1 MFPRPD
7 QPPQEPAIRPST
19 YRKSSPGPSSSYVK
33 SLTQRTS
40 RLTFPENSYRHASSP
55 YPPRH
60 NRIGR
65 PPATHHHRTLNL
77 NGENSTASR
86 SASSGAE
93 TPPGWISRTDRH
105 RQLINVNVYEKDTQ
119 NRAKAIEETRQRKL
133 NGHRYREKAKF
144 NEFLKHQTAASSAQT
159 NPAGRNELTIEGVQF
174 RVMDGGKKLVKIP
187 GACKLEG
194 SVTACALPVADA
206 PNSSSRT
213 PKTAI
218 VAGVK
223 FYRTKTGNLVANR
236 FVNDQRYVTPISGTK
251 LLTDPRRSGAVKKI
265 NELCKIFSTT
275 GNFSFQDWSWS
286 WGDPHLHHLHRPS
299 GHGTKLTSTFQ
310 IGSCTKGPRC
320 RFIHNPDKVALCK
333 DILKDGQCVN
343 GESCDLSHDMTPE
356 RTPNCLHFAKGH
368 CAKADCPYTHSQASP
383 AAPVCRSFGFNGYC
397 EKGANCTERHVFEC
411 PDFSNTGRCKVKG
424 CKLPHRER
432 ASVLRNKTKADGE
445 PLGDISSDDEAAD
458 SDDVDSD
465 EVAEFIDAD
474 SDLSDF
480 EEQKDFLSI

>member
-1 MFPRPD
+1 MSEEERELLARISQVAGQINRHKSQQSGPRPIVNHH
-7 QPPQEPAIRPST
+7 PAHHR
-19 YRKSSPGPSSSYVK
+19 
-33 SLTQRTS
+33 Q
-40 RLTFPENSYRHASSP
+40 NSYRHASSP

-77 NGENSTASR
+77 NGENSTTSR

-105 RQLINVNVYEKDTQ
+105 RQLINANVYEKDTQ
-119 NRAKAIEETRQRKL
+119 NRAKAIEQTRQRKL
-133 NGHRYREKAKF
+133 NGNRYREKAKF

-187 GACKLEG
+187 
-194 SVTACALPVADA
+194 DA

-218 VAGVK
+218 IAGVK

-236 FVNDQRYVTPISGTK
+236 FVNDQR
-251 LLTDPRRSGAVKKI
+251 RSGAVKKI

-275 GNFSFQDWSWS
+275 G
-286 WGDPHLHHLHRPS
+286 
-299 GHGTKLTSTFQ
+299 
-310 IGSCTKGPRC
+310 SCTKGPRC
-320 RFIHNPDKVALCK
+320 RFIHDPDKVALCK

-397 EKGANCTERHVFEC
+397 EKGAGCTERHVFEC

-480 EEQKDFLSI
+480 EEHKDFLSI

>member
-1 MFPRPD
+1 MSEEERELLARISQVAGQINRHKNQQAGSRGSPSHH
-7 QPPQEPAIRPST
+7 PAHHR
-19 YRKSSPGPSSSYVK
+19 
-33 SLTQRTS
+33 Q
-40 RLTFPENSYRHASSP
+40 NSYRHASSP
-55 YPPRH
+55 YPARH

-65 PPATHHHRTLNL
+65 HPTAHHHRTLHL
-77 NGENSTASR
+77 NGDNSTASR

-93 TPPGWISRTDRH
+93 TPPGWVSRTDRH
-105 RQLINVNVYEKDTQ
+105 RQLINANVYEKETQ
-119 NRAKAIEETRQRKL
+119 NRAKAIEQTRQRKIS
-133 NGHRYREKAKF
+133 GHRQREKARF
-144 NEFLKHQTAASSAQT
+144 NEFLKHQATASSAQT
-159 NPAGRNELTIEGVQF
+159 NPADRNVLTIEGAQF

-187 GACKLEG
+187 D
-194 SVTACALPVADA
+194 AL
-206 PNSSSRT
+206 NSSSRT
-213 PKTAI
+213 PKFAT

-236 FVNDQRYVTPISGTK
+236 FVNDQRYEVLFSETK
-251 LLTDPRRSGAVKKI
+251 LLTGLRRTGAVKKI
-265 NELCKIFSTT
+265 NQPCKIFSTT
-275 GNFSFQDWSWS
+275 
-286 WGDPHLHHLHRPS
+286 
-299 GHGTKLTSTFQ
+299 
-310 IGSCTKGPRC
+310 GSCTKGPRC
-320 RFIHNPDKVALCK
+320 RYIHDPNKVALCK

-356 RTPNCLHFAKGH
+356 RTPNCLHYAKGH
-368 CAKADCPYTHSQASP
+368 CAKADCPYTHSKASP
-383 AAPVCRSFGFNGYC
+383 AAPVCRNFGFNGYC
-397 EKGANCTERHVFEC
+397 EMGAECTDRHVFEC

-432 ASVLRNKTKADGE
+432 ASVLRNKTNAAGE

>member
-1 MFPRPD
+1 MSEEERELLARISQVAGQINRHKNQQAGSRGSPSHH
-7 QPPQEPAIRPST
+7 PAHHR
-19 YRKSSPGPSSSYVK
+19 
-33 SLTQRTS
+33 Q
-40 RLTFPENSYRHASSP
+40 NSYRHASSP
-55 YPPRH
+55 YPARH

-65 PPATHHHRTLNL
+65 HPTAHHHRTLHL
-77 NGENSTASR
+77 NGDNSTASR

-93 TPPGWISRTDRH
+93 TPPGWVSRTDRH
-105 RQLINVNVYEKDTQ
+105 RQLINANVYEKETQ
-119 NRAKAIEETRQRKL
+119 NRAKAIEQTRQRKIS
-133 NGHRYREKAKF
+133 GRRQREKAQF
-144 NEFLKHQTAASSAQT
+144 NEFLKHQATASSAQT
-159 NPAGRNELTIEGVQF
+159 NPADRNVLTIEGAQF

-187 GACKLEG
+187 D
-194 SVTACALPVADA
+194 AL
-206 PNSSSRT
+206 NSSSRT
-213 PKTAI
+213 PKFAT

-236 FVNDQRYVTPISGTK
+236 FVNDQRYEVLFSETK
-251 LLTDPRRSGAVKKI
+251 LLTGLRRTGAVKKI
-265 NELCKIFSTT
+265 NQPCKIFSTT
-275 GNFSFQDWSWS
+275 
-286 WGDPHLHHLHRPS
+286 
-299 GHGTKLTSTFQ
+299 
-310 IGSCTKGPRC
+310 GSCTKGPRC
-320 RFIHNPDKVALCK
+320 RYIHDPNKVALCK

-356 RTPNCLHFAKGH
+356 RTPNCLHYAKGH
-368 CAKADCPYTHSQASP
+368 CAKADCPYTHSKASP
-383 AAPVCRSFGFNGYC
+383 AAPVCRNFGFNGYC
-397 EKGANCTERHVFEC
+397 EMGAECTDRHVFEC

-432 ASVLRNKTKADGE
+432 ASVLRNKTNAAGE

>member
-1 MFPRPD
+1 MSEEERELLARISQVAGQINRHKNQQAGPRGSPSHH
-7 QPPQEPAIRPST
+7 PAHHR
-19 YRKSSPGPSSSYVK
+19 
-33 SLTQRTS
+33 Q
-40 RLTFPENSYRHASSP
+40 NSYRHASSP
-55 YPPRH
+55 YPARH

-65 PPATHHHRTLNL
+65 PPAAHHHRTLHL
-77 NGENSTASR
+77 NGDNSTASR

-93 TPPGWISRTDRH
+93 TPPGWVSRTDRH
-105 RQLINVNVYEKDTQ
+105 RQLINANIYEKETQ
-119 NRAKAIEETRQRKL
+119 NRAKAIEQTRQRKIS
-133 NGHRYREKAKF
+133 GHRQLEKAQF
-144 NEFLKHQTAASSAQT
+144 NEFLKHQATASSAHT
-159 NPAGRNELTIEGVQF
+159 NPADRNVLTIEGVQF

-187 GACKLEG
+187 
-194 SVTACALPVADA
+194 DA
-206 PNSSSRT
+206 PNSSSPT
-213 PKTAI
+213 PKLAN

-236 FVNDQRYVTPISGTK
+236 FVNDQR
-251 LLTDPRRSGAVKKI
+251 RSGAVKKI
-265 NELCKIFSTT
+265 NQLCKIFSTT
-275 GNFSFQDWSWS
+275 GNFSFQGWS
-286 WGDPHLHHLHRPS
+286 DAHLRYLDRPS
-299 GHGTKLTSTFQ
+299 GQGTKLTSNLH

-320 RFIHNPDKVALCK
+320 RYIHDPNKVALCK

-368 CAKADCPYTHSQASP
+368 CAKADCPYTHSKASP
-383 AAPVCRSFGFNGYC
+383 AAPVCRNFGFNGYC
-397 EKGANCTERHVFEC
+397 EMGAECTNRHVFEC

-432 ASVLRNKTKADGE
+432 ASVLRNKTNADGE

>member
-1 MFPRPD
+1 MSEEERELLARISQVAGQINRHKNQQAGSRGSPSHH
-7 QPPQEPAIRPST
+7 PAHHR
-19 YRKSSPGPSSSYVK
+19 
-33 SLTQRTS
+33 Q
-40 RLTFPENSYRHASSP
+40 NSYRHASSP
-55 YPPRH
+55 YPARH

-65 PPATHHHRTLNL
+65 HPTAHHHRTLHL
-77 NGENSTASR
+77 NGDNSTASR

-93 TPPGWISRTDRH
+93 TPPGWVSRTDRH
-105 RQLINVNVYEKDTQ
+105 RQLINANVYEKETQ
-119 NRAKAIEETRQRKL
+119 NRAKAIEQTRQRKIS
-133 NGHRYREKAKF
+133 GRRQREKAQF
-144 NEFLKHQTAASSAQT
+144 NEFLKHQATASSAQT
-159 NPAGRNELTIEGVQF
+159 NPADRNVLTIEGAQF

-187 GACKLEG
+187 GACKLRCD
-194 SVTACALPVADA
+194 SDACALPAADA
-206 PNSSSRT
+206 LNSSSRT
-213 PKTAI
+213 PKFAT

-236 FVNDQRYVTPISGTK
+236 FVNDQRRT
-251 LLTDPRRSGAVKKI
+251 GAVKKI
-265 NELCKIFSTT
+265 NQPCKIFSTT
-275 GNFSFQDWSWS
+275 GNFSSPGWSAT
-286 WGDPHLHHLHRPS
+286 HLLYLDRPS
-299 GHGTKLTSTFQ
+299 GHGAKLTSTLH

-320 RFIHNPDKVALCK
+320 RYIHDPNKVALCK

-356 RTPNCLHFAKGH
+356 RTPNCLHYAKGH
-368 CAKADCPYTHSQASP
+368 CAKADCPYTHSKASP
-383 AAPVCRSFGFNGYC
+383 AAPVCRNFGFNGYC
-397 EKGANCTERHVFEC
+397 EMGAECTDRHVFEC

-432 ASVLRNKTKADGE
+432 ASVLRNKTNAAGE

>member
-1 MFPRPD
+1 MSEEERELLARISQVAGQINRHKNQQAGSRGSPSHH
-7 QPPQEPAIRPST
+7 PAHHR
-19 YRKSSPGPSSSYVK
+19 
-33 SLTQRTS
+33 Q
-40 RLTFPENSYRHASSP
+40 NSYRHASSP
-55 YPPRH
+55 YPARH

-65 PPATHHHRTLNL
+65 HPAAHHHRTLHL
-77 NGENSTASR
+77 TGDNSTASR
-86 SASSGAE
+86 SASSGAD
-93 TPPGWISRTDRH
+93 TPPGWVSRTDRH
-105 RQLINVNVYEKDTQ
+105 RQLINANVYEKETQ
-119 NRAKAIEETRQRKL
+119 NRAKAIEQTRQRKIS
-133 NGHRYREKAKF
+133 GRRQREKAQF
-144 NEFLKHQTAASSAQT
+144 NEFLKHQATASSAQT
-159 NPAGRNELTIEGVQF
+159 NPADRNVLTIEGVQF

-187 GACKLEG
+187 
-194 SVTACALPVADA
+194 DA
-206 PNSSSRT
+206 PNSFSRT
-213 PKTAI
+213 PKFAT

-236 FVNDQRYVTPISGTK
+236 FVNDQRRT
-251 LLTDPRRSGAVKKI
+251 GAVKKI
-265 NELCKIFSTT
+265 NQLCKIFSTT
-275 GNFSFQDWSWS
+275 
-286 WGDPHLHHLHRPS
+286 
-299 GHGTKLTSTFQ
+299 
-310 IGSCTKGPRC
+310 GSCTKGPRC
-320 RFIHNPDKVALCK
+320 RYIHDPNKVALCK

-368 CAKADCPYTHSQASP
+368 CAKADCPYTHSKASP
-383 AAPVCRSFGFNGYC
+383 AAPVCRNFGFNGYC
-397 EKGANCTERHVFEC
+397 EMGAECTDRHVFEC

-432 ASVLRNKTKADGE
+432 ASVLRNRTNAAGE

>member
-1 MFPRPD
+1 MSEEERELLARISQVAGQINRHKSQQSGPRPIANHH
-7 QPPQEPAIRPST
+7 PAHHR
-19 YRKSSPGPSSSYVK
+19 
-33 SLTQRTS
+33 Q
-40 RLTFPENSYRHASSP
+40 NSYRHASSP

-77 NGENSTASR
+77 NSENSTTSR

-144 NEFLKHQTAASSAQT
+144 SEFLKHQTAASSAQT

-194 SVTACALPVADA
+194 SVTTCALPVADA

-236 FVNDQRYVTPISGTK
+236 FVNDQR
-251 LLTDPRRSGAVKKI
+251 RSGAVKKI

-275 GNFSFQDWSWS
+275 
-286 WGDPHLHHLHRPS
+286 
-299 GHGTKLTSTFQ
+299 
-310 IGSCTKGPRC
+310 GSCTKGPRC

-397 EKGANCTERHVFEC
+397 EKGADCTERHVFEC